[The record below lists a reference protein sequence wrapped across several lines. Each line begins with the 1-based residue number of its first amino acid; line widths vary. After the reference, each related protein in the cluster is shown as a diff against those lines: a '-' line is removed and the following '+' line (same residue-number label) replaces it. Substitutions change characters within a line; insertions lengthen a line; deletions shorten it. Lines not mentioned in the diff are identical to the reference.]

1 MEHEL
6 ADLET
11 VAEEGRREIADANRL
26 LQEALDK
33 RDRNLLDIEVKEK
46 EIAGSKATGIIDIR
60 DSTNFRKLR
69 IPTDKEN
76 KYIYRPIRQ
85 TNKLLVC
92 YWTCAD
98 DWLERIQIWR
108 IDADTLE
115 PTLIRNDIRKSR
127 ELTMEG
133 ADERFVM
140 AIKTG

>member
-1 MEHEL
+1 M

-11 VAEEGRREIADANRL
+11 VAKESRREIADANRL

-46 EIAGSKATGIIDIR
+46 EIAGSKAMGIIDIR
-60 DSTNFRKLR
+60 DPTNFRELR

-92 YWTCAD
+92 Y
-98 DWLERIQIWR
+98 
-108 IDADTLE
+108 
-115 PTLIRNDIRKSR
+115 
-127 ELTMEG
+127 
-133 ADERFVM
+133 
-140 AIKTG
+140 